1 MLFKYVVALT
11 HQQLQRF
18 EKFRMVFIEL
28 YYIICVLLG
37 DLTTV
42 GCQVV
47 FSFPQLSRIVL
58 LTIVGDL
65 LIWCVVG
72 SCFLVCRA
80 RMCGRGGPLYWE
92 YSECIYLILWDPLCV
107 SCVVWYVFLWIALY
121 WISLVLGSMDVMKIF
136 LHICVKKSLMVP
148 KIFSPL
154 LEKVWLSQLKIK
166 ILYNFDRR
174 LLCSLS
180 YW

>member
-1 MLFKYVVALT
+1 MYGINELMLFKYVVALT

-28 YYIICVLLG
+28 YYIMCVLLG

-65 LIWCVVG
+65 LI
-72 SCFLVCRA
+72 
-80 RMCGRGGPLYWE
+80 
-92 YSECIYLILWDPLCV
+92 
-107 SCVVWYVFLWIALY
+107 
-121 WISLVLGSMDVMKIF
+121 
-136 LHICVKKSLMVP
+136 
-148 KIFSPL
+148 
-154 LEKVWLSQLKIK
+154 
-166 ILYNFDRR
+166 
-174 LLCSLS
+174 
-180 YW
+180 